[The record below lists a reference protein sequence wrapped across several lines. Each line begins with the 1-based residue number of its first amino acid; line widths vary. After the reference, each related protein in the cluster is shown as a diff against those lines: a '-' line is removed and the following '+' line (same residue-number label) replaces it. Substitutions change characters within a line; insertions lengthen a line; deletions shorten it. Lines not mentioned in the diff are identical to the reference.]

1 MENNLFLR
9 NDVSFQSIMTATDY
23 GLYIHIPFCL
33 RRCRYCDFFSTE
45 GKRKWIPAYVRALI
59 REMEWTGGAG
69 GNPAV
74 GSVFFGG
81 GTPSLLDSRQAAMVL
96 EGVRKSFRLDP
107 QAEITFEA
115 NPGTVDRER
124 LKAFRETG
132 INRLSLGVQSAD
144 DGELRLLGRIHTYT
158 EAEQTFRDAR
168 GAGFENI
175 NLDFI
180 FGLPGQ
186 SLAVWGRTLDHAL
199 SLAPEHL
206 SLYALTVERGTE
218 LARAVRRGGL
228 PAPDEDAAADMYEAA
243 EQMLAA
249 AGYRHYEISNWAKND
264 GMGADG
270 GFGDLPTQGFPSF
283 ACRHNLRYWLNQ
295 PYLGFGAGAHGCAAG
310 KRYSDICSVEKYIER
325 MRNGRSRRFPL
336 TPAVSHSTVR
346 TLEAEMRETM
356 WLGLRLTEAG
366 VNRASY
372 QSRFGEDYYDR
383 FRKEIDFSIDGGLL
397 EWTCGGEAVRLTPRG
412 RLLGNRVFQL
422 FV

>member
-1 MENNLFLR
+1 
-9 NDVSFQSIMTATDY
+9 MTAIDY
-23 GLYIHIPFCL
+23 GLYLHIPFCL
-33 RRCRYCDFFSTE
+33 RRCGYCDFFSTE
-45 GKRKWIPAYVRALI
+45 GMRKRIPAYVRALI
-59 REMEWTGGAG
+59 REVETAGGAG
-69 GNPAV
+69 GNPPV
-74 GSVFFGG
+74 DTVFFGG
-81 GTPSLLDSRQAAMVL
+81 GTPSLLDPRQAAMVL
-96 EGVRKSFRLDP
+96 DGVRKSFRLDP

-115 NPGTVDRER
+115 NPGTVDRDR

-144 DGELRLLGRIHTYT
+144 DGELRLLGRIHTYA
-158 EAEQTFRDAR
+158 EAERTFRDAR
-168 GAGFENI
+168 GAGFDNI

-186 SLAVWGRTLDHAL
+186 SPAVWSKTLERAL
-199 SLAPEHL
+199 PLAPEHL
-206 SLYALTVERGTE
+206 SLYALTLERGTE

-249 AGYRHYEISNWAKND
+249 AGYRHYEISNWARE
-264 GMGADG
+264 G
-270 GFGDLPTQGFPSF
+270 GTDAGPAGRRAAMFPEF

-310 KRYSDICSVEKYIER
+310 KRYSDICSVEKFIDR
-325 MRNGRSRRFPL
+325 MRNGRPRRFPL
-336 TPAVSHSTVR
+336 TPAVSRSVSR
-346 TLEAEMRETM
+346 IREAELRETM

-366 VNRASY
+366 VDRAAF
-372 QSRFGEDYYDR
+372 QNRFGEDYYDL
-383 FRKEIDFSIDGGLL
+383 FRKEIDSSIAGGLL
-397 EWTCGGEAVRLTPRG
+397 EWVWNGEAVRLTPRG